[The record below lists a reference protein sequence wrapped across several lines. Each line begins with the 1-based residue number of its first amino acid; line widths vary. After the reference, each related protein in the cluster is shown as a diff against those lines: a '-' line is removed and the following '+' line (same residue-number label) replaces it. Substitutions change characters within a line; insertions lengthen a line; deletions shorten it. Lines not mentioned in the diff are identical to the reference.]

1 MITEGLVSELI
12 KIAAPE
18 RVKRDEFLSGHC
30 SFRTGGPADLFVQV
44 CTEEE
49 LVKTLELLEASD
61 VDVFL
66 LGRGTNLLIGDKGFR
81 GAVVTM
87 CAPSGTESDLCNV
100 KIDGS
105 RLRAGAGASLLK
117 IAMAARDAA
126 LAGFEFA
133 AGIPGSLGGA
143 VMMNAGAY
151 GGEMKDVV
159 RSVRIF
165 YPGSGIRELSGEE
178 MKFGYRTSRLKQ
190 ERGIVLSAE
199 MELEP
204 GDSRKITERITELA
218 QKRMGKQPLEY
229 ASAGSTFKRPEGYFA
244 GKLIQDAGLMGFCVG
259 DAQVSEKHAGFVINR
274 GNASAAQIRELIEE
288 VQRVVLEDSGVQL
301 EREVIFLGEF

>member
-1 MITEGLVSELI
+1 MITSELVSELM

-18 RVKRDEFLSGHC
+18 RVFRDELLSGHC
-30 SFRTGGPADLFVQV
+30 SFRTGGPADLFIQV
-44 CTEEE
+44 CTEDE
-49 LVKTLELLEASD
+49 LVGTLELLKASD
-61 VDVFL
+61 IEVFL
-66 LGRGTNLLIGDKGFR
+66 LGRGTNLLIGDGGFR

-87 CAPSGTESDLCNV
+87 CAPSGAESDLCDV
-100 KIDGS
+100 RIDGC

-117 IAMAARDAA
+117 IAMAARDAS

-159 RSVRIF
+159 RSVRIY
-165 YPGSGIRELSGEE
+165 YPDSGIRELSGDE
-178 MKFGYRTSRLKQ
+178 MEFGYRTSRLKR
-190 ERGIVLSAE
+190 ENGIVLGAE

-204 GDSRKITERITELA
+204 GDRQQITNKITELA
-218 QKRMGKQPLEY
+218 QKRMDKQPLEY

-244 GKLIQDAGLMGFCVG
+244 GKLIQDAGLMGFSVG

-274 GNASAAQIRELIEE
+274 GSASAAQIRQLIEE
-288 VQRVVLEDSGVQL
+288 VQRIVLEDSGVQL